1 MLSVWLLASAAP
13 FFSGLVDLIGSL
25 NLCTFFLP
33 SLFLRRAHDLMRTPL
48 PAWERAL
55 TALLMG
61 GSLCMTVVGVTGS
74 IVDVVRAWGSYG
86 LPFACHAG

>member
-1 MLSVWLLASAAP
+1 
-13 FFSGLVDLIGSL
+13 
-25 NLCTFFLP
+25 
-33 SLFLRRAHDLMRTPL
+33 
-48 PAWERAL
+48 
-55 TALLMG
+55 MG